1 MSITLG
7 VSSVMSKSYRQM
19 IDRRTTNGGVCAAH
33 LRWICGVRP
42 ALDGRLLAYFVAV
55 AEELHFGHAAARVHI
70 EQPSLSVQIRK
81 LEHTLNTPLLVR
93 TSRRVELT
101 PAGEVLLDGSKRLL
115 TEAERIASLAQDAGR
130 RPPPPAC
137 LAQGSGI
144 NGGSDL
150 GIG

>member
-33 LRWICGVRP
+33 LRWTCGVRP

-55 AEELHFGHAAARVHI
+55 AEELHFGRAAARVHI

-81 LEHTLNTPLLVR
+81 LEYSLNTPLRFGRAV
-93 TSRRVELT
+93 
-101 PAGEVLLDGSKRLL
+101 
-115 TEAERIASLAQDAGR
+115 ASSSLPPMKYSSTAASVFSP
-130 RPPPPAC
+130 RPNKSH
-137 LAQGSGI
+137 L
-144 NGGSDL
+144 
-150 GIG
+150 